1 MQPTTPIGSRTT
13 IEVPTGS
20 SKRYASAVAAA
31 VLKLLIGRP
40 TWTICD
46 SHLAMPVSLEIVV
59 ASSSI
64 RAPRAS
70 PMRERYLARSST
82 GVCDHDSNAALAAL
96 TARSTSAAVPAGIV
110 AITSSVTESMT
121 SMVSDESD
129 GVNAPSMYSLS
140 NVVMVA
146 S

>member
-1 MQPTTPIGSRTT
+1 M
-13 IEVPTGS
+13 
-20 SKRYASAVAAA
+20 
-31 VLKLLIGRP
+31 GRP

-59 ASSSI
+59 ASSSM

-70 PMRERYLARSST
+70 PMRDRYLARSST
-82 GVCDHDSNAALAAL
+82 GVCDQDSNAAFAAL

-129 GVNAPSMYSLS
+129 GVNAPSM
-140 NVVMVA
+140 
-146 S
+146 